1 MNNEKRTSEFTSEEL
16 EEILRYAEEHG
27 DAPKERRFPDPDPY
41 AKPEPPPEGMPRH
54 FWFDEEGHI
63 CVKNFSAYWLPDLT
77 LKREIGGTVYSI
89 SGAYEGLGTLDRK
102 AARIMEQ
109 VAREA
114 EGHR

>member
-1 MNNEKRTSEFTSEEL
+1 MNKKGSVQTMNNEERTSEFIPEKL

-27 DAPKERRFPDPDPY
+27 DTPKERR
-41 AKPEPPPEGMPRH
+41 

-63 CVKNFSAYWLPDLT
+63 RVKNFSAYWLPDLT

-89 SGAYEGLGTLDRK
+89 SGAYEGTGTLDRK

-109 VAREA
+109 AAREA